1 MKGITSK
8 RVENFYVV
16 SCNTYEDMLNY
27 LSVKRPNQYA
37 VSCTPEGITLS
48 IPVVAQR
55 VDN

>member
-1 MKGITSK
+1 MKGVTSK

-55 VDN
+55 VE

>member
-37 VSCTPEGITLS
+37 VSCTSEGITLS